1 MSITNFSDSPSAP
14 ARNWATISPGASTL
28 NPRPK
33 ALWVNQACTITLED
47 SGGTSVVFTVAG
59 AGPLDLSP
67 TKVTAIS
74 TGTVIG
80 LFI

>member
-1 MSITNFSDSPSAP
+1 MSIANFADSPSSP
-14 ARNWATISPGASTL
+14 ARQWATITPGAGTL

-47 SGGTSVVFTVAG
+47 SGGTSVVFTIGG
-59 AGPLDLSP
+59 AGPVDLSP

-74 TGTVIG
+74 IGTVIG

>member
-14 ARNWATISPGASTL
+14 ARNWATITPSGTTL
-28 NPRPK
+28 DPRPK

-47 SGGTSVVFTVAG
+47 SDGTSAVFTVAG
-59 AGPLDLSP
+59 AGPVDLSP

-74 TGTVIG
+74 AGSVIG
-80 LFI
+80 LFL